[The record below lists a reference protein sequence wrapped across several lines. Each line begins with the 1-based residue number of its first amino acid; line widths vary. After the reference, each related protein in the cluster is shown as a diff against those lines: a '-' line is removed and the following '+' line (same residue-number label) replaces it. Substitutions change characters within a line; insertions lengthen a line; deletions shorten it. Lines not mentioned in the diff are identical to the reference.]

1 MTKSFKKS
9 PFTGNTTAV
18 SEKADKRF
26 FNRAYR
32 RRVKTALVSIASDPD
47 HALDAAPL
55 PLANEVDTAYSFDK
69 DGKQY
74 LKLGVFVEQVRDGSL
89 VEIPV
94 SVRDK
99 YLRTVGFD
107 AGKLSEDQILELA
120 TERLR
125 NLLRK

>member
-9 PFTGNTTAV
+9 PFTGNTSAV

-32 RRVKTALVSIASDPD
+32 RQVKIALVSLASDPD
-47 HALDAAPL
+47 YALDAAPL
-55 PLANEVDTAYSFDK
+55 PLANETDTPYSFDK

-89 VEIPV
+89 VEIPA

-99 YLRTVGFD
+99 YLRAVDFD
-107 AGKLSEDQILELA
+107 AGELSEDQILALA
-120 TERLR
+120 SERLR
-125 NLLRK
+125 NHLRK

>member
-32 RRVKTALVSIASDPD
+32 RRVKIALVSIASDPD
-47 HALDAAPL
+47 YALDARPL
-55 PLANEVDTAYSFDK
+55 PLADEIDTAYSFDK

-74 LKLGVFVEQVRDGSL
+74 LKLGVFVEQVRDGRFD
-89 VEIPV
+89 EIPA

-99 YLRTVGFD
+99 YLRAVDFD
-107 AGKLSEDQILELA
+107 AGLLSEDQILALA
-120 TERLR
+120 SERL
-125 NLLRK
+125 LDHLRK

>member
-26 FNRAYR
+26 LNRAYR
-32 RRVKTALVSIASDPD
+32 RRVKIALVSIASDPD
-47 HALDAAPL
+47 YALDAAPL
-55 PLANEVDTAYSFDK
+55 PLADEIDTAYSFDK

-74 LKLGVFVEQVRDGSL
+74 LQLGVFVEQIRDGSFD
-89 VEIPV
+89 EIPA
-94 SVRDK
+94 SVLDK
-99 YLRTVGFD
+99 YLRAVDFD

-125 NLLRK
+125 DHLRK

>member
-32 RRVKTALVSIASDPD
+32 RRVKIALVSIASDPD
-47 HALDAAPL
+47 YALDAAPL
-55 PLANEVDTAYSFDK
+55 PLADEIDTAYSFDK

-74 LKLGVFVEQVRDGSL
+74 LQLGVFVEQIRDGSFD
-89 VEIPV
+89 EIPA
-94 SVRDK
+94 SVLDK
-99 YLRTVGFD
+99 YLRAVDFD

-125 NLLRK
+125 DHLRK